1 MEDVY
6 GALRSD
12 ILFGRRLPSS
22 RLRSTS
28 SPRHAVSLSVVREAV
43 TRLATE
49 DLVEATPQRGFRVRS
64 ISLEHLHDLTGV
76 RIQIETLALRQSI
89 AKGDV
94 TWEANLVAAHHRLAV
109 TPTYFEDGPATRS
122 GWPPCAVPRRA
133 RAAAGAP
140 SSNASAGSSTTL
152 PSSTD
157 TGPPPAAPPCRA
169 HVADEHKAIFDAAL
183 AREADLAVDLL
194 TRHLEATARNLE
206 AIAADVG
213 TTDARTSMPSST
225 DRASAAPQAGVKV
238 SNSTRSLEP
247 AAGAVTC
254 RSHR

>member
-1 MEDVY
+1 VEDVY

-22 RLRSTS
+22 RLQLNELAEE
-28 SPRHAVSLSVVREAV
+28 HGVSLSVVREAV
-43 TRLATE
+43 TRLASE

-64 ISLEHLHDLTGV
+64 LSLEHLRDLTWV
-76 RIQIETLALRQSI
+76 RTQVETLALRQSI

-109 TPTYFEDGPATRS
+109 TPMYFDDGRGNTEWMAAHAAFHT
-122 GWPPCAVPRRA
+122 ALA
-133 RAAAGAP
+133 AAAGSP
-140 SSNASAGSSTTL
+140 VLERLRLQLYDASELYRYWVGTL
-152 PSSTD
+152 PHHPT
-157 TGPPPAAPPCRA
+157 RA

-194 TRHLEATARNLE
+194 TQHLEATARNLE

-213 TTDARTSMPSST
+213 TTDPK
-225 DRASAAPQAGVKV
+225 DVD
-238 SNSTRSLEP
+238 
-247 AAGAVTC
+247 AVVEDLG
-254 RSHR
+254 RRN

>member
-1 MEDVY
+1 VEDVY
-6 GALRSD
+6 EALRSD

-22 RLRSTS
+22 RLQLNELAEE
-28 SPRHAVSLSVVREAV
+28 HGVSLSVVREAV

-64 ISLEHLHDLTGV
+64 ISLEHLRDLTWV
-76 RIQIETLALRQSI
+76 RTQVETLALRQSI

-109 TPTYFEDGPATRS
+109 TPMYFEDGRGNT
-122 GWPPCAVPRRA
+122 GWMSAHA
-133 RAAAGAP
+133 AFHAALAAAA
-140 SSNASAGSSTTL
+140 SSPVLERLRRQLYDASELYRYWAGNL
-152 PSSTD
+152 PHH
-157 TGPPPAAPPCRA
+157 PARA

-194 TRHLEATARNLE
+194 TQHLEATARNLE

-213 TTDARTSMPSST
+213 TTDPK
-225 DRASAAPQAGVKV
+225 DVD
-238 SNSTRSLEP
+238 
-247 AAGAVTC
+247 AVVEDP
-254 RSHR
+254 RRRD